1 MNKKPDIA
9 NLLDRPH
16 LGGHQDTET
25 LPPDPAIR
33 TRISVTIDNVVPFN
47 RNPRRSRNPLYEEI
61 KESIRNK
68 GLDHPP
74 IVTRKSP
81 SDPYMIKK
89 GGNTRLSILKELWEE
104 TQEPRFYR
112 IDCDFEPWTSD
123 LDNLISHMVENEM
136 KGGTLFIEKAIGAV
150 EIKMELEAAASE
162 PISVRE
168 LARRITAEGWSLD
181 PTVLSALLYAH
192 ESLFPVIP
200 EAFWSGMGRDTVK
213 KIRKL
218 LETCKTFWESVAK
231 PEEGSFD
238 DIWKPTLSAMDG
250 EGFDVDKAEYQ
261 LCSAM
266 SEKLDSPVMAVRA
279 EVQAIHEGI
288 SKGGNR
294 PTDIIRAQQPNPAVK
309 KNSEVSQTKHPKP
322 TPGSGTGIGSR
333 APNPEISAEK
343 LDELQ
348 SEHGATSQAAQYQ
361 GQAFQQEFRSEPA
374 RASNSDAPFGYL
386 LDFEVSSLQE
396 LSYQAALD
404 YADTYG
410 IAELV
415 EYIDIPDTWHVGY
428 RMNRP
433 EGIGQ
438 SDNLLLPWVLLWSL
452 SNALT
457 PPAEVFGQL
466 DSYLTDTL
474 TKDALLLILALLPNF
489 KGQLAG
495 RQIQDPNFEPVRWK
509 TLTELEAIIALLVDY
524 RMNSPEKLFAS
535 SLDEEVM

>member
-16 LGGHQDTET
+16 LGGHQDTEA
-25 LPPDPAIR
+25 LPPDPAMR

-104 TQEPRFYR
+104 TQELRFYR

-150 EIKMELEAAASE
+150 EIKMELEAAANE
-162 PISVRE
+162 TISVRE
-168 LARRITAEGWSLD
+168 LARRITAEGWSVDHSNL
-181 PTVLSALLYAH
+181 AQMLYAH
-192 ESLFPVIP
+192 EHLLPIIP
-200 EAFWSGMGRDTVK
+200 EAFWNGAGRDTVK

-231 PEEGSFD
+231 PEEGNFD
-238 DIWKPTLSAMDG
+238 ELWKPTLSAMDG

-261 LCSAM
+261 LCSAI
-266 SEKLDSPVMAVRA
+266 SAKLDSPVMAVRA
-279 EVQAIHEGI
+279 EIQAIHEGI

-294 PTDIIRAQQPNPAVK
+294 PTDIIRNQQSDPTAQHNNGGAISKQL
-309 KNSEVSQTKHPKP
+309 KP
-322 TPGSGTGIGSR
+322 TIGIGPTSQ
-333 APNPEISAEK
+333 APQPKVEPEKFS
-343 LDELQ
+343 ELQ
-348 SEHGATSQAAQYQ
+348 DAQGATSQAAQNQ
-361 GQAFQQEFRSEPA
+361 EQAFQQEFRPEPA
-374 RASNSDAPFGYL
+374 RASNSDAAFGYL
-386 LDFEVSSLQE
+386 LNFEVSSLQE

-415 EYIDIPDTWHVGY
+415 EYIDTPDTWHVGY

-433 EGIGQ
+433 DGIGQ

-466 DSYLTDTL
+466 DSFLTDTL
-474 TKDALLLILALLPNF
+474 TKDALLLILSLLPNF